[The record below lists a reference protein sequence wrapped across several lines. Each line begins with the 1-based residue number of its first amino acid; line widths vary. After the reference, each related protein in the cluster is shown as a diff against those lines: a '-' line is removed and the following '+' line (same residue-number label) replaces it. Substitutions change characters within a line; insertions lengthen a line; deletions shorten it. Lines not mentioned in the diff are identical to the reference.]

1 MNISNHCY
9 QRYHERVRKQ
19 TGPFVDSLK
28 EKYTKELETLYSHC
42 TKIYSGVIGHSSKP
56 VDVYV
61 NNHGWVLITNDKE
74 KLMITLYKIGLGIGD
89 DELDQAYISKSLVR
103 ISELQEVVLKKA
115 LSVDEDKKSYKE
127 KIEANEALIK
137 EYTGVINNLKNAND
151 DYRDLIKNLDASYY
165 SDQIRLRD
173 AIENYM
179 VKDIVKID
187 IEVK

>member
-28 EKYTKELETLYSHC
+28 EKYTKELETLYAHC
-42 TKIYSGVIGHSSKP
+42 TKIYSGVIGHSTKP

-61 NNHGWVLITNDKE
+61 NNHGWVLITNDKD
-74 KLMITLYKIGLGIGD
+74 KLMITLFKIGLNVD
-89 DELDQAYISKSLVR
+89 DEELDQAYINRSLAK
-103 ISELQEVVLKKA
+103 INELQEIVLKKA
-115 LSVDEDKKSYKE
+115 VSVDEDKKSYRE

-137 EYTGVINNLKNAND
+137 EYTNVISSLKNTND
-151 DYRDLIKNLDASYY
+151 DYRDLIRNLDASYY
-165 SDQIRLRD
+165 SDQIKLRD

-179 VKDIVKID
+179 VKDFVKID

>member
-1 MNISNHCY
+1 MNISNHCF

-28 EKYTKELETLYSHC
+28 EKYTKELETMYAHC
-42 TKIYSGVIGHSSKP
+42 TKIYSGIIGHSTKP

-61 NNHGWVLITNDKE
+61 NNHGWVIIANDKE
-74 KLMITLYKIGLGIGD
+74 KLMITIYKIGLGVDD

-103 ISELQEVVLKKA
+103 ITELQEKLLKKA
-115 LSVDEDKKSYKE
+115 ISVDEDKKSYKD

-137 EYTGVINNLKNAND
+137 EYTGIISSLKDQND
-151 DYRDLIKNLDASYY
+151 DYRDLIKKLDASYY
-165 SDQIRLRD
+165 SDQVALRD